1 MIRLIFLLLVSLTLF
16 SCDSSQESGTGR
28 SRITDGLFTIT
39 DGESGTSE
47 VDLSIMESRSNGI
60 TTAVRTVSPAVVTI
74 TVIQV
79 QRAQMYEDPFFDLF
93 FNPGIQREFTSSGSG
108 FIISEDGYV
117 VTNEH
122 VASRDAKSIKVTLS
136 DGTEYL
142 AVLVGSD
149 EFTDLALL
157 KITDNKPF
165 PYLEFGDSDEL
176 MVGEWA
182 IAVGNPFGL
191 FEDGQPTVTVGVVS
205 AVKRDFRPDP
215 QDPRIYLGMIQTDAA
230 INRGNSGGPL
240 VNSLGH
246 VIGINTFIYTGGTG
260 TGFVGLGFAIPSNR
274 AIKILNLLA
283 ETGEVR
289 LTYDAGFEFLP
300 INRVL
305 AYQYN
310 LPTVQGLF
318 VVTVNRDGPAYE
330 AGILPGDIILRIGDE
345 AIHGAPHAWALF
357 REYNEG
363 DTMRVEV
370 IRERTSYETRL
381 KLRQKVVSR

>member
-1 MIRLIFLLLVSLTLF
+1 MRQIVAVLLLGWMM
-16 SCDSSQESGTGR
+16 SCDSLPGDGR
-28 SRITDGLFTIT
+28 GASRITDGLFTIT
-39 DGESGTSE
+39 NGEAGSSE
-47 VDLSIMESRSNGI
+47 VDLSIMESRANGI
-60 TTAVRTVSPAVVTI
+60 TTAVKKVSPAVVTI
-74 TVIQV
+74 TVTQV

-93 FNPGIQREFTSSGSG
+93 FNPGVQQEFTSSGSG

-122 VASRDAKSIKVTLS
+122 VASRNARRIQVTLS
-136 DGTEYL
+136 DGREFP

-165 PYLEFGDSDEL
+165 PYLEFGDSDNL

-191 FEDGQPTVTVGVVS
+191 FEDGKPTVTVGVVS
-205 AVKRDFRPDP
+205 ALKRDFRPDP

-230 INRGNSGGPL
+230 INQGNSGGPL

-283 ETGEVR
+283 ETGEVS

-330 AGILPGDIILRIGDE
+330 AGILPGDIILRIGKE

-370 IRERTSYETRL
+370 IRDRRLYETRL
-381 KLRQKVVSR
+381 KLRQKVVAR

>member
-1 MIRLIFLLLVSLTLF
+1 MRGSFLFLALGLTMA
-16 SCDSSQESGTGR
+16 CEPTTRPDSTK
-28 SRITDGLFTIT
+28 RITEGLFTIT
-39 DGESGTSE
+39 DKTETIGDADVTITETR
-47 VDLSIMESRSNGI
+47 MNGI
-60 TTAVRTVSPAVVTI
+60 TTAVKTVSPAVVTI
-74 TVIQV
+74 TVTEV
-79 QRAQMYEDPFFDLF
+79 QRSMMYEDPFFDLF
-93 FNPGIQREFTSSGSG
+93 FNPGRQREFISSGSG
-108 FIISEDGYV
+108 FIISADGYV

-122 VASRDAKSIKVTLS
+122 VANRNAKTIKITLS
-136 DGTEYL
+136 DGREFD
-142 AVLVGSD
+142 AIRVGSD

-157 KITDNKPF
+157 KITSGTDF
-165 PYLEFGDSDEL
+165 PYVEFGNSDEL

-205 AVKRDFRPDP
+205 ALKRDFRPDP

-260 TGFVGLGFAIPSNR
+260 TGFIGLGFAIPSNR

-289 LTYDAGFEFLP
+289 LDYDPGFEFLP

-318 VVTVNRDGPAYE
+318 VVTVNRDGPAFQ
-330 AGILPGDIILRIGDE
+330 AGILPGDIILRIGKE

-357 REYNEG
+357 REYVEG

-370 IRERTSYETRL
+370 IREGRLYEANI
-381 KLRQKVVSR
+381 KLRRKVVGP

>member
-1 MIRLIFLLLVSLTLF
+1 MRQILAVCLLALMM
-16 SCDSSQESGTGR
+16 SCDSLPGNGGGKTR
-28 SRITDGLFTIT
+28 VTDGLFTIT
-39 DGESGTSE
+39 DGEAGSSE
-47 VDLSIMESRSNGI
+47 VDLSIMESRANGI
-60 TTAVRTVSPAVVTI
+60 TTAVKKVSPAVVTI
-74 TVIQV
+74 TVTQV

-93 FNPGIQREFTSSGSG
+93 FNPGAQREFTSSGSG

-122 VASRDAKSIKVTLS
+122 VASRDSKRIQVTLA
-136 DGTEYL
+136 DGREYP
-142 AVLVGSD
+142 AVLVGTD

-157 KITDNKPF
+157 KITDSKPF
-165 PYLEFGDSDEL
+165 PYLEFGDSDNL

-205 AVKRDFRPDP
+205 ALKRDFRPDP

-283 ETGEVR
+283 ETGEVS

-370 IRERTSYETRL
+370 IRERRLYETRL

>member
-1 MIRLIFLLLVSLTLF
+1 MRTSILFLSLGLVMACEPTTRP
-16 SCDSSQESGTGR
+16 DSANR
-28 SRITDGLFTIT
+28 STEGLFTIT
-39 DGESGTSE
+39 DRSDGD
-47 VDLSIMESRSNGI
+47 VDPDVKITETRMNGI
-60 TTAVRTVSPAVVTI
+60 TTAVQNVSPAVVTI
-74 TVIQV
+74 TVTEV
-79 QRAQMYEDPFFDLF
+79 QRSQMSNDPFFDLF
-93 FNPGIQREFTSSGSG
+93 FNQGQQREFVSSGSG
-108 FIISEDGYV
+108 FIISADGYV

-122 VASRDAKSIKVTLS
+122 VANRNAKTIKITLS
-136 DGTEYL
+136 DGREFD
-142 AVLVGSD
+142 AIRVGSD

-157 KITDNKPF
+157 KITSGTDF
-165 PYLEFGDSDEL
+165 PYVEFGNSDEL

-205 AVKRDFRPDP
+205 ALKRDFRPDP

-260 TGFVGLGFAIPSNR
+260 TGFIGLGFAIPSNR

-283 ETGEVR
+283 ETGEVS
-289 LTYDAGFEFLP
+289 LDYDPGFEFLP

-318 VVTVNRDGPAYE
+318 VVTVNRDGPAFH
-330 AGILPGDIILRIGDE
+330 AGILPGDIILRIGRE

-357 REYNEG
+357 REYAEG

-370 IRERTSYETRL
+370 IREGRLYEANM
-381 KLRQKVVSR
+381 KLRRKVVNP

>member
-1 MIRLIFLLLVSLTLF
+1 MYLSLGMVLACGPTTQTDPSDRPTDGMF
-16 SCDSSQESGTGR
+16 S
-28 SRITDGLFTIT
+28 ITDDMHSGSDGNVDIT
-39 DGESGTSE
+39 
-47 VDLSIMESRSNGI
+47 ESRTNSI
-60 TTAVRTVSPAVVTI
+60 TTAVQSVSPAVVTI
-74 TVIQV
+74 TVTEV
-79 QRAQMYEDPFFDLF
+79 QRSQMYDDPFFDLF
-93 FNPGIQREFTSSGSG
+93 FNPGLQREFTSSGSG
-108 FIISEDGYV
+108 FIISADGYV

-122 VASRDAKSIKVTLS
+122 VVNQNARKINVTLS
-136 DGTEYL
+136 DGREFT
-142 AVLVGSD
+142 AVRVGSD
-149 EFTDLALL
+149 EYTDLALL
-157 KITDNKPF
+157 KITADTTFPF
-165 PYLEFGDSDEL
+165 VEFGNSDEL

-205 AVKRDFRPDP
+205 ALKRDFRPDP
-215 QDPRIYLGMIQTDAA
+215 QDPRVYLGMIQTDAA

-240 VNSLGH
+240 VNSLGK

-260 TGFVGLGFAIPSNR
+260 TGFIGLGFAIPSNR

-283 ETGEVR
+283 ETGEVS
-289 LTYDAGFEFLP
+289 LDYDPGFEFLP

-318 VVTVNRDGPAYE
+318 VVTVNRDGPAFQ
-330 AGILPGDIILRIGDE
+330 AGILPGDIILRIGKE

-357 REYNEG
+357 REYAEG

-370 IRERTSYETRL
+370 IREGRLYEANM
-381 KLRQKVVSR
+381 KLRRKVVDR

>member
-1 MIRLIFLLLVSLTLF
+1 MRVSIFFLVWVVGMACEPTTRPDSNNRLT
-16 SCDSSQESGTGR
+16 E
-28 SRITDGLFTIT
+28 GLFTIT
-39 DGESGTSE
+39 DNNEN
-47 VDLSIMESRSNGI
+47 VDDSDVTITETRMNGI
-60 TTAVRTVSPAVVTI
+60 TTAVQHVSPAVVTI
-74 TVIQV
+74 TVTEV
-79 QRAQMYEDPFFDLF
+79 QRSQMSNDPFFDLF
-93 FNPGIQREFTSSGSG
+93 FNPGQQREFTSSGSG
-108 FIISEDGYV
+108 FIISSDGYV

-122 VASRDAKSIKVTLS
+122 VANRNARTIKVTLS
-136 DGTEYL
+136 DGREFD
-142 AVLVGSD
+142 AIRVGSD

-157 KITDNKPF
+157 KITSNTQF
-165 PYLEFGDSDEL
+165 PYVEFGNSDEL

-205 AVKRDFRPDP
+205 ALKRDFRPDP

-260 TGFVGLGFAIPSNR
+260 TGFIGLGFAIPSNR

-289 LTYDAGFEFLP
+289 LDYDPGFEFLP

-318 VVTVNRDGPAYE
+318 VVTVNRDGPAFH
-330 AGILPGDIILRIGDE
+330 AGILPGDIILRIGKE

-357 REYNEG
+357 REYAEG

-370 IRERTSYETRL
+370 IREGRLYEANM
-381 KLRQKVVSR
+381 KLRRKVVGP

>member
-1 MIRLIFLLLVSLTLF
+1 MKIAYLFIVIGFLM
-16 SCDSSQESGTGR
+16 SCESTTR
-28 SRITDGLFTIT
+28 TKSENRVTDGLFTIT
-39 DGESGTSE
+39 DQTAYGSDSE
-47 VDLSIMESRSNGI
+47 VGINESRLNGI
-60 TTAVRTVSPAVVTI
+60 TTAVKKVSPAVVTI
-74 TVIQV
+74 TVTEV
-79 QRAQMYEDPFFDLF
+79 QRSQMYEDPFFDLF
-93 FNPGIQREFTSSGSG
+93 FNPGLQREFTSSGSG
-108 FIISEDGYV
+108 FIISADGYV

-122 VASRDAKSIKVTLS
+122 VASRNARNIKVTLS
-136 DGTEYL
+136 DGREFD
-142 AVLVGSD
+142 AIRVGSD

-157 KITDNKPF
+157 KITSGTDFPF
-165 PYLEFGDSDEL
+165 VEFGNSDEL

-205 AVKRDFRPDP
+205 ALKRDFRPNP
-215 QDPRIYLGMIQTDAA
+215 QDPRVYLGMIQTDAA

-260 TGFVGLGFAIPSNR
+260 TGFIGLGFAIPSNR

-283 ETGEVR
+283 ETGEVS
-289 LTYDAGFEFLP
+289 LDYDPGFEFLP

-318 VVTVNRDGPAYE
+318 VVTVNRDGPAFQ
-330 AGILPGDIILRIGDE
+330 AGILPGDIILRIGKE

-357 REYNEG
+357 REYTDG

-370 IRERTSYETRL
+370 IREGRLYEANM
-381 KLRQKVVSR
+381 KLRRKVVSR